1 MQCLL
6 PMMQCLLPNRRFPR
20 VGSVCL
26 AAVLLFSACGSEA
39 ESTTTS
45 PATTTTTLRPTTTTV
60 PPTTTTVP
68 PTTTTVP
75 PTTTTV
81 PPTTTTAAEASQE
94 DAGLDIDAETTWRDL
109 FNTLTTSEQSC
120 IEDALGEDTE
130 WVLQQVILVADETRL
145 WDAPIYP
152 CLPAPLLEAVFLA
165 GIVYGME
172 LEGLEVGEEQQS
184 CLREVIAEMDGA
196 ALLLAIAA
204 QVDAPDES
212 AQMESA
218 AQLLELMAVI
228 LRCIPGFDMGVG
240 EDSVLG
246 EDVDPFGWA
255 CPMGTSS
262 DGVESATRVGLGES
276 VEGVVESGGDAGVF
290 VFGAV
295 EDELYEIKVE
305 LGSLSDS
312 ILAVCDAEGFELA
325 WNDDYQG
332 SLASHLFWRAPH
344 SGDFYVG
351 VAGYSEGSYAL
362 TVAVSDI
369 VDDHPDLAVGAT
381 AVGAGEAAEGVLEY
395 PDDVDVF
402 ALEAV
407 EGELYE
413 LEVELGSLSDSEV
426 AVTDA
431 DGVWLGSND
440 DRGEDSLA
448 SRLVWR
454 APYSGDFYI
463 QVSGYGQG
471 SYALTVA
478 VSDIVDDHPDL
489 AVGATAVGAG
499 ETVEG
504 VLDYP
509 DDVDVFALEAVEGE
523 LYEID
528 VTLGTL
534 TDSIVTVNDSD
545 GFQLAWNDDYE
556 GSLASW
562 LVWRAPHSGDFYV
575 QVSGYGEGS
584 YALTVAVSDIV
595 DDHPDLAVGA
605 TAVGAG
611 ETAEGVLDYPDD
623 VDFFVLEAVE
633 GELYEI
639 DVTLGTLTDSIV
651 TVNDSD
657 GFQLAWND
665 DYEGSLAS
673 RVEWTAPSTGDY
685 YIQVSGY
692 GEGSYSLSVEV
703 SE

>member
-1 MQCLL
+1 M
-6 PMMQCLLPNRRFPR
+6 
-20 VGSVCL
+20 

-39 ESTTTS
+39 EPTTTS
-45 PATTTTTLRPTTTTV
+45 PATTTTTIAPTTTTIAPTTTTV
-60 PPTTTTVP
+60 A
-68 PTTTTVP
+68 

-81 PPTTTTAAEASQE
+81 PPTTTTAAEAPQE

-120 IEDALGEDTE
+120 IEDALGEYTE
-130 WVLQQVILVADETRL
+130 WVLQQVILGDETRWL
-145 WDAPIYP
+145 DAPIYP

-165 GIVYGME
+165 GIVWGLE

-184 CLREVIAEMDGA
+184 CLRELTAEMDGA

-218 AQLLELMAVI
+218 AQMLELIAGI
-228 LRCIPGFDMGVG
+228 LRCIPGFEMGVG

-246 EDVDPFGWA
+246 EDVDPFSWA

-276 VEGVVESGGDAGVF
+276 VEGVLESGGDAGVY

-325 WNDDYQG
+325 WNDDDYQG

-381 AVGAGEAAEGVLEY
+381 AVGV
-395 PDDVDVF
+395 
-402 ALEAV
+402 
-407 EGELYE
+407 
-413 LEVELGSLSDSEV
+413 
-426 AVTDA
+426 
-431 DGVWLGSND
+431 
-440 DRGEDSLA
+440 
-448 SRLVWR
+448 
-454 APYSGDFYI
+454 
-463 QVSGYGQG
+463 
-471 SYALTVA
+471 
-478 VSDIVDDHPDL
+478 
-489 AVGATAVGAG
+489 G
-499 ETVEG
+499 ETVRG

-509 DDVDVFALEAVEGE
+509 DDVDV
-523 LYEID
+523 
-528 VTLGTL
+528 
-534 TDSIVTVNDSD
+534 
-545 GFQLAWNDDYE
+545 
-556 GSLASW
+556 
-562 LVWRAPHSGDFYV
+562 
-575 QVSGYGEGS
+575 
-584 YALTVAVSDIV
+584 
-595 DDHPDLAVGA
+595 
-605 TAVGAG
+605 
-611 ETAEGVLDYPDD
+611 
-623 VDFFVLEAVE
+623 FVLEAVE

-657 GFQLAWND
+657 GFELAWND

-673 RVEWTAPSTGDY
+673 RVGWTAPSTGDY
-685 YIQVSGY
+685 YIQVLGY